1 MHRTSRFLSL
11 LLLAAIAIAQ
21 KAPTPMAADIQAKIS
36 KLRSL
41 PDDARAVETKKLALE
56 IRSLP
61 APADQLALAVNLS
74 HLATEGGSRDTL
86 REVATTISNAI
97 QKVPGATDAWDELA
111 RLVHYEGVDLKMNDP
126 RFQKA
131 IAAFEAKDKVRRQS
145 DLSLKDLNGK
155 SWTLSQLRGQVVLVN
170 FWATWCPPCRK
181 EMPDLETLY
190 QRLSGKGLVILAISD
205 EDDAKVRPFIA
216 EQKYSYPILL
226 DPGRLINTRFQIEG
240 IPETLLYDRAGKL
253 VAQSSDMRTMEQ
265 FKDMLKQAGLDTR
278 F

>member
-1 MHRTSRFLSL
+1 MHSTSRFLCL
-11 LLLAAIAIAQ
+11 LLLAAVAIGQ
-21 KAPTPMAADIQAKIS
+21 KSASPVATDIQARIN

-41 PDDARAVETKKLALE
+41 ADDARAVETRKLALE
-56 IRSLP
+56 IRSVP
-61 APADQLALAVNLS
+61 TPGDELALAVNLS

-86 REVATTISNAI
+86 REVAATIADAVR
-97 QKVPGATDAWDELA
+97 KVPEAPAYDELA

-131 IAAFEAKDKVRRQS
+131 IAELDAKDSVREHS
-145 DLSLKDLNGK
+145 DFSLKDLKGK

-190 QRLSGKGLVILAISD
+190 KRFSGEGLVILAISD

-216 EQKYSYPILL
+216 EQKYTYPILL
-226 DPGRLINTRFQIEG
+226 DPGRLINTRYQIEG
-240 IPETLLYDRAGKL
+240 IPETLLYDHSGKL

-265 FKDMLKQAGLDTR
+265 FLDILKHAGLGK
-278 F
+278 

>member
-1 MHRTSRFLSL
+1 MHSTSRFLCL
-11 LLLAAIAIAQ
+11 LLLAAAAIGQ
-21 KAPTPMAADIQAKIS
+21 KSASPVATDIQARIN

-41 PDDARAVETKKLALE
+41 ADDARAVETRKLALE
-56 IRSLP
+56 IRSVP
-61 APADQLALAVNLS
+61 TPGDELALAVNLS

-86 REVATTISNAI
+86 REVAATIADAVR
-97 QKVPGATDAWDELA
+97 KVPEAPAYDELA

-131 IAAFEAKDKVRRQS
+131 IAELDAKDSVREHS
-145 DLSLKDLNGK
+145 DFSLKDLKGK

-190 QRLSGKGLVILAISD
+190 KRFSGEGLVILAISD

-216 EQKYSYPILL
+216 EQKYTYPILL
-226 DPGRLINTRFQIEG
+226 DPGRLINTRYLIEG
-240 IPETLLYDRAGKL
+240 IPETLLYDHSGKL

-265 FKDMLKQAGLDTR
+265 FLDMLKHAGLGK
-278 F
+278 